1 MRQRPESDDAFHII
15 TEVSIVGHMKPQIK
29 LGRIFGVE
37 IGLHYSWFIIAVL
50 ITLSLAQ
57 QFQLTNP
64 AWNSGLRWGLALITA
79 ILFFVSIVAHELSH
93 ALVAKAR
100 GLPVRSITLFA
111 LGGVAQMERDAAD
124 AKTEFWMG
132 IIGPIT
138 SFVIGAVCLLLAL
151 VLGWTSSGLPRT
163 PLAAMLMWLGV
174 INIALAIFNM
184 VPGFPLD
191 GGRVLRGLIWWIT
204 GNAKRATTIAARVG
218 QVIAFLMIIYGVMQ
232 FFRGSGFN
240 GLWLAFIGWFLL
252 SASRESYAQMV
263 IAEGLRGLHVADV
276 MSRDYQAVDAYS
288 NLQTFA
294 EEHLM
299 RTGRRFFVV
308 TLNGHPEGIITPAE
322 ISAVPR
328 VRWPYTTIADVM
340 RPLDV
345 VRTVR
350 ADTPITDALE
360 LMANQDLNQLPVV
373 TDGSLIGV
381 ISRAHVLQLL
391 QTRAQLHL

>member
-1 MRQRPESDDAFHII
+1 
-15 TEVSIVGHMKPQIK
+15 MKPQIR

-50 ITLSLAQ
+50 ITFSLAQ
-57 QFQLTNP
+57 QFKLTN
-64 AWNSGLRWGLALITA
+64 AEWSGGLRWALALITA
-79 ILFFVSIVAHELSH
+79 VLFFASIVIHELSH

-111 LGGVAQMERDAAD
+111 LGGVAQMEKEAAD

-138 SFVIGAVCLLLAL
+138 SFVIGVICLLLAL
-151 VLGWTSSGLPRT
+151 LLGWTPSGLPQT
-163 PLAAMLMWLGV
+163 PVAAMLMWLGV
-174 INIALAIFNM
+174 INIGLAIFNM

-218 QVIAFLMIIYGVMQ
+218 QVIAFVMILYGVMQ
-232 FFRGSGFN
+232 FFGGAGFN

-252 SASRESYAQMV
+252 SASRESHAQMV
-263 IAEGLRGLHVADV
+263 IADGLRGLRVGDV
-276 MSRDYQAVDAYS
+276 MSRDYLVVDAYS

-308 TLNGHPEGIITPAE
+308 SLNGQPEGVITPAE
-322 ISAVPR
+322 IAAVPR
-328 VRWPYTTIADVM
+328 ARWPYTTVADVM
-340 RPLDV
+340 QPLERV
-345 VRTVR
+345 HTVR
-350 ADTPITDALE
+350 DDTSITEALE
-360 LMANQDLNQLPVV
+360 LMGKYDLNQLPVIV
-373 TDGSLIGV
+373 NGSLVGV
-381 ISRAHVLQLL
+381 ISRAHVVQLL

>member
-1 MRQRPESDDAFHII
+1 
-15 TEVSIVGHMKPQIK
+15 MKAQIK
-29 LGRIFGVE
+29 LGRLFGVE

-57 QFQLTNP
+57 QFQLTNA
-64 AWNSGLRWGLALITA
+64 AWSVTLRWGLGLITA
-79 ILFFVSIVAHELSH
+79 VLFFASIIAHELSH

-111 LGGVAQMERDAAD
+111 LGGVAQMERDAGD

-138 SFVIGAVCLLLAL
+138 SFVIGVVCLVLAL
-151 VLGWTSSGLPRT
+151 LLGWTPPGLPGT
-163 PLAAMLMWLGV
+163 PLAAMSMWLGV
-174 INIALAIFNM
+174 INIGLAVFNM
-184 VPGFPLD
+184 IPGFPLD
-191 GGRVLRGLIWWIT
+191 GGRVLRGLVWWIT
-204 GNAKRATTIAARVG
+204 GNAQRATTIAARVG
-218 QVIAFLMIIYGVMQ
+218 QVIAFLMIVYGVMQ
-232 FFRGSGFN
+232 FFSGAGFN

-263 IAEGLRGLHVADV
+263 VAEGLRGLRVGDV
-276 MSRDYQAVDAYS
+276 MSRDYPEVDAYA

-308 TLNGHPEGIITPAE
+308 NLNGRPEGIITPAE
-322 ISAVPR
+322 LAAVPR
-328 VRWPYTTIADVM
+328 PRWPYTTVADVM
-340 RPLDV
+340 RPLDG

-350 ADTPITDALE
+350 ADTPVTEALA
-360 LMANQDLNQLPVV
+360 LMASHDLNQLPVSV
-373 TDGSLIGV
+373 NGSLAGV
-381 ISRAHVLQLL
+381 ISRAHVLQLI
-391 QTRAQLHL
+391 QTRAQLNL